1 MRAAKASEH
10 GFTIVEAVVALAIVT
25 TGVLSLASLAAQ
37 VTALVARAR
46 GHTIAAVLADQALAA
61 RLREPISA
69 TPSDCLQRDLAGC
82 FEPLDSTGLVTTTGP
97 AFVRRWRA
105 TPIAGVTPSAW
116 GLTVCV
122 VPVHERRGTGR
133 APGACVARIAWE
145 AAP

>member
-1 MRAAKASEH
+1 MQRSRAAQ

-25 TGVLSLASLAAQ
+25 TGVLGLAELSTH
-37 VTALVARAR
+37 VTHTVLRAR
-46 GHTIAAVLADQALAA
+46 QHTIAAVLADQGVSMRVAGPMAVT
-61 RLREPISA
+61 SV
-69 TPSDCLQRDLAGC
+69 DCVQRDVAGC
-82 FEPLDSTGLVTTTGP
+82 VETLDGVGRVTTGPP

-105 TPIAGVTPSAW
+105 AAIGGTSPPAW

-122 VPVHERRGTGR
+122 VPVHERRGAGV